1 MTEAAA
7 GRKVVIEPV
16 TRVEGHGKVTIHLDE
31 SGRVRDSFFH
41 IVEFRGFERFV
52 QGRPYWE
59 VPSLVQRLC
68 GICPVSHH
76 LAAAKAVDQLSGLDP
91 RDLSPTATLVRR
103 LLHYGQVFQ
112 SHALHFFYLASPDLL
127 FGPDAPVEKRS
138 VAAVAFEHKDL
149 ARKGI
154 LMRKFGQEV
163 IRALAGK
170 RIHGVAAVPGGI
182 HKSLAPEDRERFL
195 SESDLPGIDA
205 MIAWSREAVAFVK
218 DYHEKH
224 AAWLDTF
231 AAYPSGHLGLV
242 AADGS
247 LDLYD
252 GRLRAIDAEGRR
264 TLDDVADTDYLA
276 HFNEGVESWTFLK
289 FPYLKALGR
298 ERGWNRVG
306 PLARLNVCD
315 RIGTPLAE
323 AERAEYFARTGGK
336 PNHRT
341 MHFHWARLIETL
353 HCAEVMKELLLDDE
367 ISGADLVR
375 KGERRP
381 EGIGVVEAPRGT
393 LIHHYRADEK
403 GRVTRCNLIV
413 STTHN
418 NEPMNRAVRWVADH
432 VLSGKRELTDTL
444 LNQVEIA
451 VRAYD
456 PCLSCATHAIGDM
469 PLAVTLYDHRG
480 EVLDER
486 RKDAGPRAR

>member
-1 MTEAAA
+1 MTDRAP
-7 GRKVVIEPV
+7 RKVVIEPV

-31 SGRVRDSFFH
+31 HDRVKDAFFH
-41 IVEFRGFERFV
+41 IVEFRGFERFI

-91 RDLSPTATLVRR
+91 EDLSRTATKVRR

-127 FGPDAPVEKRS
+127 FGPDAPAEKRN
-138 VAAVAFEHKDL
+138 VMAVALEHKEL

-154 LMRKFGQEV
+154 LMRRFGQE
-163 IRALAGK
+163 IIQAIAGK

-182 HKSLAPEDRERFL
+182 YKSLAPEDRERFL
-195 SESDLPGIDA
+195 TDGDLPGIDT
-205 MIAWSREAVAFVK
+205 MIAWSKEAVEFLRN
-218 DYHEKH
+218 YHSAHTE
-224 AAWLDTF
+224 WMDTF
-231 AAYPSGHLGLV
+231 ASYPSGHLGLV
-242 AADGS
+242 SADDGS
-247 LDLYD
+247 LELYD
-252 GRLRAIDAEGRR
+252 GRLRAIDAEGTR
-264 TLDDVADTDYLA
+264 TLDDGQDTDYLR
-276 HFNEGVESWTFLK
+276 HFHEGVEHWTFLK
-289 FPYLKALGR
+289 FPYLTHLGR

-315 RIGTPLAE
+315 RIGTPRAE
-323 AERAEYFARTGGK
+323 AARQEFFARTGGR
-336 PNHRT
+336 PNHHT
-341 MHFHWARLIETL
+341 MHYHWARLIEAL
-353 HCAEVMKELLLDDE
+353 HCAEVMKGLLHDDE
-367 ISGADLVR
+367 ISGRDLQR

-418 NEPMNRAVRWVADH
+418 NEPMNRAVRWVAEH
-432 VLSGKRELTDTL
+432 VLDGKRELTDTL

-456 PCLSCATHAIGDM
+456 PCLSCATHAVGDM
-469 PLAVTLYDHRG
+469 PLSATLYDHRG
-480 EVLDER
+480 ALLDVR
-486 RKDAGPRAR
+486 RKDAS